1 MGKEEI
7 RRRIDEIDA
16 ETLKLLSERAG
27 LAKEIAQFKKAF
39 YDPARE
45 RAIFERLFKLNGGP
59 LKEEHVASIFR
70 EILSVCRSL
79 QKPMTVAFL
88 GPRATFSHSAAIER
102 FGTTIIEH
110 PCEDI
115 ATVFDEV
122 EKDLADFGV
131 VPFENSSEGVINYT
145 MDRFMISPILVCGE
159 IYSEIA
165 QNLLSN
171 EDSLSKVTKI
181 FTQYKALEQCAGWIQ
196 RHAHGKDI
204 VQVDS
209 TALAAQRASKTK
221 NSAAIASRL
230 AAEIYGLKIIER
242 SIEDHK
248 DNKTRFLVIGKERM
262 ARTGADKT
270 SILFSVRHEPG
281 TLYRALKP
289 FEKHELNMTMM
300 QARPSRKG
308 PWEYVFFVD
317 VDGHEEDAPIKSTL
331 KEMRKETIILK
342 TIGSYPSAGKK
353 M

>member
-7 RRRIDEIDA
+7 RKRIDEIDA
-16 ETLKLLSERAG
+16 EVLDLLSERAG
-27 LAKEIAQFKKAF
+27 LAKDIAQFKKTF

-45 RAIFERLFKLNGGP
+45 RAIFERLFKLNNGP
-59 LKEEHVASIFR
+59 LKEEHVAAVYR
-70 EILSVCRSL
+70 EILSACRSL
-79 QKPMTVAFL
+79 QQKMTVAFL

-102 FGTTIIEH
+102 FGTSINEH

-145 MDRFMISPILVCGE
+145 MDRFTISPIKICGE

-165 QNLLSN
+165 QNLLSK
-171 EDSLSKVTKI
+171 EESLAKVTKI
-181 FTQYKALEQCAGWIQ
+181 FTQPKALEQCAVWIQ

-209 TALAAQRASKTK
+209 TALAAQRAAKTK

-242 SIEDHK
+242 SIEDFK
-248 DNKTRFLVIGKERM
+248 ENKTRFLVIGKEKM
-262 ARTGADKT
+262 ARTGNDKT

-289 FEKHELNMTMM
+289 FEKHELNLTMM

-317 VDGHEEDAPIKSTL
+317 VEGYEEDEPIKKTM
-331 KEMRKETIILK
+331 KEMHKETIILK
-342 TIGSYPSAGKK
+342 TIGSYPAAAKQQ
-353 M
+353 